1 MPRKPQQPRDRRSGD
16 LPRHPIVSETFHRDT
31 LDRVA
36 QVIAL
41 LEQMDLSDGLTPS
54 ARTGLYWIHSMLGD
68 AVKHV
73 SDALGEGQG
82 KEAGKA

>member
-1 MPRKPQQPRDRRSGD
+1 MPRNPPQRPRRRGGD

-41 LEQMDLSDGLTPS
+41 LEQLDLSDGLTPS
-54 ARTGLYWIHSMLGD
+54 ARTGLYWIHAMLGD
-68 AVKHV
+68 AVRHV

-82 KEAGKA
+82 QETGKG

>member
-1 MPRKPQQPRDRRSGD
+1 MPRNPQEPPRRSRGAAT
-16 LPRHPIVSETFHRDT
+16 PRHPIISETLHRDT

-41 LEQMDLSDGLTPS
+41 LEQLDLSDGLTPS
-54 ARTGLYWIHSMLGD
+54 ARTGLYWVHAMLGD

-73 SDALGEGQG
+73 SDALGEGA
-82 KEAGKA
+82 KKA

>member
-1 MPRKPQQPRDRRSGD
+1 MPRNPPQRPRRRSGD

-41 LEQMDLSDGLTPS
+41 LEQLDLSDGLTPS
-54 ARTGLYWIHSMLGD
+54 ARTGLYWIHAMLGD

-73 SDALGEGQG
+73 SDALGEASGQG
-82 KEAGKA
+82 KR

>member
-1 MPRKPQQPRDRRSGD
+1 MPRNPPQRSRRRGGDR
-16 LPRHPIVSETFHRDT
+16 PRHPIISETFHRDT

-41 LEQMDLSDGLTPS
+41 LEQLDLSDGLTPS
-54 ARTGLYWIHSMLGD
+54 ARTGLYWIHSMLAD

-82 KEAGKA
+82 VGKD